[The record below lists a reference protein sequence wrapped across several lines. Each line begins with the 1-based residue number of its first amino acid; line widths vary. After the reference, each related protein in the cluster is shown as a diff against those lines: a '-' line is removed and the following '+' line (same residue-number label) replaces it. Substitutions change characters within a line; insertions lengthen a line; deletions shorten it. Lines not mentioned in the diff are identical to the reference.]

1 MLQIFA
7 ALLEKGWLLPKT
19 VPAKMLFFCVRSSE
33 WRTWRPNG
41 NTAAQVFCD
50 SDLVFHGDKTH
61 PERSF
66 PLMSLSNATLSIY
79 IYCRTLCGIFSKIT
93 EVLLH
98 GTLKVVTLR

>member
-19 VPAKMLFFCVRSSE
+19 VPAKMLFFCVHSSE

-79 IYCRTLCGIFSKIT
+79 IYCRTLCGIFSKIQKCCCMG
-93 EVLLH
+93 H
-98 GTLKVVTLR
+98 